1 MRPQLRGKAVA
12 PMNADKYA
20 DERRWLAGATALLAA
35 ACASMPGSDVQ
46 GPLADRGD
54 PARGREVFVSRE
66 GGHCV
71 LCHAA
76 PGVTVAGNV
85 GPSLAGV
92 GSRLSLAQIRFRVAD
107 ITRLNPDAVMPAF
120 HRTQGLERVAA
131 AYAGKPV
138 LDARQ
143 VEDVV
148 AYLSGLR

>member
-1 MRPQLRGKAVA
+1 MD
-12 PMNADKYA
+12 ADGYA
-20 DERRWLAGATALLAA
+20 DERRWITVGLVVLISGCAAVPMADEQEALAGK
-35 ACASMPGSDVQ
+35 
-46 GPLADRGD
+46 GD
-54 PARGREVFVSRE
+54 AARGREVFVSRE

-92 GSRLSLAQIRFRVAD
+92 GSRLGPAQIRFRVAD

-138 LDARQ
+138 LGAQQ

-148 AYLSGLR
+148 AYLAGLR

>member
-1 MRPQLRGKAVA
+1 MNADDP
-12 PMNADKYA
+12 PMNADGKSV
-20 DERRWLAGATALLAA
+20 AA
-35 ACASMPGSDVQ
+35 WGVAMLTLSACAAMTVGDEQ
-46 GPLADRGD
+46 GPIAGPGD
-54 PARGREVFVSRE
+54 PGRGREVFVSRE

-92 GSRLSLAQIRFRVAD
+92 GSRLSPAQIRFRVAD

-131 AYAGKPV
+131 AYAGRPV
-138 LDARQ
+138 LGAQQ